1 MRVRITRL
9 LSGSVDG
16 IELAKFAE
24 GSTYEVG
31 TTLGNYLLSQGWAVL
46 SGGEPGAPSPR
57 TRAARPSVLI
67 VEDDEDMRVVL
78 AQLLEHHGWE
88 PHVASDG
95 VEGLAALERCRPS
108 LIVLDLGMPRMD
120 GVAFRQAQQ
129 RLADARLASV
139 PVVVV
144 SALHDA
150 PAYKHRLHAA
160 EVLTKPFEVD
170 ALVRAIRSHVPPAA
184 QFSQ

>member
-1 MRVRITRL
+1 
-9 LSGSVDG
+9 
-16 IELAKFAE
+16 
-24 GSTYEVG
+24 
-31 TTLGNYLLSQGWAVL
+31 VL
-46 SGGEPGAPSPR
+46 
-57 TRAARPSVLI
+57 V

-95 VEGLAALERCRPS
+95 VEGLAALARCRPS

-120 GVAFRQAQQ
+120 GVAFRQAQRQ
-129 RLADARLASV
+129 LADARLASV

-150 PAYKHRLHAA
+150 PAYKQRLHAA

-170 ALVRAIRSHVPPAA
+170 ALVRAIRSHVRPAA

>member
-1 MRVRITRL
+1 VRVRITRP

-46 SGGEPGAPSPR
+46 SGGEPASPR
-57 TRAARPSVLI
+57 TRPRPSVLI
-67 VEDDEDMRVVL
+67 VEDDEDMRVIL

-108 LIVLDLGMPRMD
+108 LIVLDLGLPRMD
-120 GVAFRQAQQ
+120 GVAFRQAQR

-150 PAYKHRLHAA
+150 PAYKQRLHAA